1 MPITTK
7 NINDLKPSDY
17 NPRINLDV
25 EDPEY
30 LSIKA
35 SIEEFG
41 IVEPLIWNS
50 KSGNLVGGHQRL
62 AVLTDLGI
70 TDVPVVE
77 VEVDDKQERALNIA
91 LNKIKGRWDED
102 KLGALVKTVVEFG
115 FDPATI
121 GFTSEEFENILLTV
135 EAAAQAVIDAV
146 GGDDNRDDKPKK
158 PEITIED
165 IEARDFDYT
174 ITFSVTSE
182 ERQVIL
188 KALRTAQTLEGFDS
202 SAKALVRLA
211 GEYVN
216 KSA

>member
-1 MPITTK
+1 MPITVK

-17 NPRINLDV
+17 NPRIALDN

-50 KSGNLVGGHQRL
+50 KSGNIVGGHQRL

-77 VEVDDKQERALNIA
+77 VEVDDRQERALNIA

-102 KLGALVKTVVEFG
+102 KLAALVKSVVDFG

-135 EAAAQAVIDAV
+135 EAAAQAVVDAV
-146 GGDDNRDDKPKK
+146 GGDGGKDGKPKK
-158 PEITIED
+158 PDITIED